1 MIKEEELVKL
11 GFEKTSVSKEES
23 GDKAF
28 HYYTYDIGNGII
40 SLITQS
46 NDEVENDNWHVE
58 VFDDTHIRF
67 ETVEDL
73 TKFIG
78 VVEKNIVA

>member
-1 MIKEEELVKL
+1 MKEKDLIQL
-11 GFEKTSVSKEES
+11 GFQRQGVSKEES

-28 HYYTYDIGNGII
+28 HYYTYDIGNGTI

-46 NDEVENDNWHVE
+46 NDEVENDSWHVE
-58 VFDDTHIRF
+58 VFDDPHIKF

-73 TKFIG
+73 TKFIAI
-78 VVEKNIVA
+78 VEKNVV

>member
-1 MIKEEELVKL
+1 MKEQDLIDLGFQRVDVSEEEHGAKP
-11 GFEKTSVSKEES
+11 
-23 GDKAF
+23 F
-28 HYYTYDIGNGII
+28 HYYTYDIGNGTI

-46 NDEVENDNWHVE
+46 NDEVVNDSWHVE

-73 TKFIG
+73 TKFIT
-78 VVEKNIVA
+78 VVEKNVVA